1 MTTRVFTNIGELTTN
16 DPSLG
21 DESDLGRLY
30 DAAMVVNESHVLWI
44 GQNEDAPAADERF
57 DVEGAA
63 VVPGFVDSHTH
74 LVFGGERSLEFEA
87 RMAGTRYDGGGIR
100 DTVAATR
107 QSSREQLVDATA
119 ARARALQTSG
129 VTTMEIKSGYE
140 LTTDGEV
147 RLLEIASQF
156 SDEVTFLGA
165 HVVPDEYRNDRDGYV
180 DLLVGEMLAACA
192 PHAGWI
198 DVFCDTGAFSVDE
211 ARAIL
216 LAGSDAGLEMRLHA
230 NQLGESGGVQ
240 LGVALGVASVDHC
253 THVSDED
260 VEALASS
267 STVVTLLPGA
277 EFSTRSAYPSARRF
291 LDADVTVALATDCNP
306 GTSYVTSMPFIIA
319 LAVRE
324 MGLSVDEALLAATRG
339 GAEALRRDD
348 VGHLGVGARAD
359 LVLIDG
365 PRAAHLAYR
374 AGSVVVS
381 RVFRAA
387 RTV

>member
-30 DAAMVVNESHVLWI
+30 DAAMVVDDWHVLWI
-44 GQNEDAPAADERF
+44 GSNDDAPAADERF
-57 DVEGAA
+57 DLEGAA

-74 LVFGGERSLEFEA
+74 LVFGGERSQEFEA
-87 RMAGTRYDGGGIR
+87 RMDGTPYDGGGIR
-100 DTVAATR
+100 DTVEATR
-107 QSSREQLVDATA
+107 QATHQELHDATA
-119 ARARALQTSG
+119 RRARALQASG

-147 RLLEIASQF
+147 RLLEIANQF

-165 HVVPDEYRNDRDGYV
+165 HVVPDEFRDDRDGYV
-180 DLLVGEMLAACA
+180 DLVVGDMLTNCA
-192 PHAGWI
+192 PLARWV
-198 DVFCDTGAFSVDE
+198 DVFCDVGAFSVDE

-230 NQLGESGGVQ
+230 NQLGDSGGVQ
-240 LGVALGVASVDHC
+240 LGVELGVASVDHC
-253 THVSDED
+253 THVSDDD

-277 EFSTRSAYPSARRF
+277 EFSTRSPYPSGRRL
-291 LDADVTVALATDCNP
+291 LDADVTIALASDCNP
-306 GTSYVTSMPFIIA
+306 GSSYVTSMPFVIA

-324 MGLSVDEALLAATRG
+324 MGLSVDEALLATTRG

-348 VGHLGVGARAD
+348 VGHLGIGARAD
-359 LVLIDG
+359 VVVIDG

-374 AGSVVVS
+374 PGGVIVS
-381 RVFRAA
+381 HTFRAS
-387 RTV
+387 RTA